1 MDKTH
6 RYGVK
11 LKKSSVNSFY
21 RGVAYLIDWYVA
33 TMFAGIP
40 IVLIGSIVNHTT
52 SVSQDLSKIPAPY
65 NILVALLAI
74 VFYLGYFVIL
84 ELYVYKGQTF
94 GKRIMKLKVVK
105 NDESDVDFKTILM
118 REGLGIMIVEGYIAN
133 SSSYLRQLIQI
144 VTGIPIMDM
153 AVYVFGIISAVSILM
168 GMASPSRKMIHD
180 RIANTHIMS
189 DFYTIINCWFNLLV
203 DCKLPNS
210 RMGCCS
216 IISTWCR
223 LDRLVQGGISCII

>member
-21 RGVAYLIDWYVA
+21 RGVAYLIDWYAA

-153 AVYVFGIISAVSILM
+153 AVYVFGIISANSCDKV
-168 GMASPSRKMIHD
+168 KT
-180 RIANTHIMS
+180 ANKGECLWTS
-189 DFYTIINCWFNLLV
+189 
-203 DCKLPNS
+203 
-210 RMGCCS
+210 
-216 IISTWCR
+216 
-223 LDRLVQGGISCII
+223 

>member
-118 REGLGIMIVEGYIAN
+118 REGLGIMIVEGYIAKIG
-133 SSSYLRQLIQI
+133 R
-144 VTGIPIMDM
+144 
-153 AVYVFGIISAVSILM
+153 
-168 GMASPSRKMIHD
+168 AS
-180 RIANTHIMS
+180 
-189 DFYTIINCWFNLLV
+189 
-203 DCKLPNS
+203 
-210 RMGCCS
+210 
-216 IISTWCR
+216 CR
-223 LDRLVQGGISCII
+223 ERV